1 MTDRPD
7 VPLEGLRVLDLAG
20 ELGLLCGRALADLGA
35 DVIKI
40 EPPEGDPGRRLPPF
54 AGDELGLERS
64 LTWLAGNVNKRGITC
79 NLNVESG
86 RELFRRLVASA
97 DVVVESFT
105 PGQQDSLGLGYDAL
119 ADINPNVILTSVTPF

>member
-1 MTDRPD
+1 MTDKPEA
-7 VPLEGLRVLDLAG
+7 PLEDLRVLDLAG

-35 DVIKI
+35 DVIKV

-54 AGDELGLERS
+54 AGDELGPERS
-64 LTWLAGNVNKRGITC
+64 LTWLSGNVNKRGLTC
-79 NLNVESG
+79 NLQVESG

-105 PGQQDSLGLGYDAL
+105 PGELDSLGLGY
-119 ADINPNVILTSVTPF
+119 